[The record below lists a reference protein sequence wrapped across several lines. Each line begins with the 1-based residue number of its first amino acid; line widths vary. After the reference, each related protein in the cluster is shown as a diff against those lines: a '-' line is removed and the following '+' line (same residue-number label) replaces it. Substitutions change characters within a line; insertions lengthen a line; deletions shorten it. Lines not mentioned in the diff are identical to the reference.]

1 MISHGRK
8 SDEKC
13 YAKELTEIHCCDKE
27 IVRSGTEYINLLL
40 FNFPVYI
47 YT

>member
-13 YAKELTEIHCCDKE
+13 YVIVEKLARFAVVVKEFCVA
-27 IVRSGTEYINLLL
+27 IVDGI
-40 FNFPVYI
+40 
-47 YT
+47 

>member
-13 YAKELTEIHCCDKE
+13 YVEERARFA
-27 IVRSGTEYINLLL
+27 IVLEE
-40 FNFPVYI
+40 FCPVDGI
-47 YT
+47 